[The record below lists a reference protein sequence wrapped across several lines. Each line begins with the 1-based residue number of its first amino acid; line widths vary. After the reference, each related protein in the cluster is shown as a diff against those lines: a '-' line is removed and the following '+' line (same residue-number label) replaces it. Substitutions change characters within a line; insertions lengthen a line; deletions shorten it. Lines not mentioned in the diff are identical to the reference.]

1 VVFTWR
7 ARLPARLGPFAPAV
21 FRLTGA
27 RRSVVGT
34 PDPLKGSGGPSESL
48 SRRPP
53 DAGHASPVSWSR
65 VRCSATRVQH
75 IHCLVKL
82 SCCRCLDRSIFHQAR
97 HYIAPVRQDRPRSIH
112 RWFSTRC
119 RTEPTSTT
127 LLGFTY
133 PSQYCSCSRAP
144 RCFHRSGP
152 TCRFAYP
159 ASTVFVEGS
168 VAPPSHPLS
177 QAADHGGSPRL
188 LGRTREQSVPVD
200 RVTSRQADA
209 AMGFASCRFSGT
221 LLAQHDF
228 DPLIRLPN
236 LFERDSSTNSAI
248 QRTTGDRVISLRK
261 PLPAPIRSWVC
272 GDFRNEC
279 DFRRHLFPSVRCLPH
294 RTHHRPFS
302 VLRG

>member
-1 VVFTWR
+1 M
-7 ARLPARLGPFAPAV
+7 
-21 FRLTGA
+21 
-27 RRSVVGT
+27 
-34 PDPLKGSGGPSESL
+34 
-48 SRRPP
+48 
-53 DAGHASPVSWSR
+53 
-65 VRCSATRVQH
+65 QH
-75 IHCLVKL
+75 IHCLAKL
-82 SCCRCLDRSIFHQAR
+82 SCSRCVDRSIFHQAR

-119 RTEPTSTT
+119 RTEPTSTA

-144 RCFHRSGP
+144 GCFHRSGP

-261 PLPAPIRSWVC
+261 PLPAPIRSWVY